1 MQLRISMNKTRFV
14 GKRRYLKKPVI
25 YILMGVLV
33 FSIWISSYQVDNTVR
48 KIGRIVDRSRIFPV
62 SYQIRLRMNQKM
74 NGMQKNIYER
84 KNNIFHRFFSLFG
97 YSNFFCMKILT
108 CLLGI
113 LLSS

>member
-1 MQLRISMNKTRFV
+1 
-14 GKRRYLKKPVI
+14 
-25 YILMGVLV
+25 MGVLV

-62 SYQIRLRMNQKM
+62 SYQICLRMNQKM

-97 YSNFFCMKILT
+97 YSNFIFLHEDTNMLVRHFVIVVTSIILF
-108 CLLGI
+108 LINYQL
-113 LLSS
+113 